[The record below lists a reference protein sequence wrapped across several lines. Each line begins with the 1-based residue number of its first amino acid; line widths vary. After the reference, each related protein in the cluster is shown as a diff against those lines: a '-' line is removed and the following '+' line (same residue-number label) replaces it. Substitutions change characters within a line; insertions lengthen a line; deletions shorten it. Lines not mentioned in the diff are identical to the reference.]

1 MSAPYELLL
10 FVAPKSADCDVA
22 QAQASAAANALGLP
36 FTVLDASR
44 PEHGRLIS
52 GFNITE
58 IPTLLLLRQGKSARA
73 FEAMSDFKAA
83 ALVDRLTKY
92 FAKESLRG

>member
-22 QAQASAAANALGLP
+22 QSQASAAAGTLDLP
-36 FTVLDASR
+36 IRVIDAAR
-44 PEHGRLIS
+44 PENGRLIS

-58 IPTLLLLRQGKSARA
+58 IPTLILLRQGKFAKA
-73 FEAMSDFKAA
+73 FEAPSDFKAA